1 MQPKTRFMIQVPG
14 GTNIGCDTAEQVLDA
29 LNDLK
34 NAEGVTVA
42 DLQTGMSGLTR
53 RDLEELAN
61 GEREQIR
68 STRADHRPAKAFL

>member
-34 NAEGVTVA
+34 NAGEVIVA
-42 DLQTGMSGLTR
+42 DLQTGMNELTR
-53 RDLEELAN
+53 EAIEELAN
-61 GEREQIR
+61 EERE
-68 STRADHRPAKAFL
+68 